1 MTGNPHPF
9 FEKKLPISMLDPVF
23 GLRSQ
28 NFLWSKAHSYRLFQ
42 ADIFLNVITAPKIL
56 GFGFRGFP
64 GCITGW
70 LGFGLIDAFS

>member
-9 FEKKLPISMLDPVF
+9 FERKLPISMLDPVF

-42 ADIFLNVITAPKIL
+42 ADIFLNVIITAPKIL
-56 GFGFRGFP
+56 GFGFRGF
-64 GCITGW
+64 
-70 LGFGLIDAFS
+70 LGVSQVGLALGS

>member
-9 FEKKLPISMLDPVF
+9 FERKLPISMLDPVF

-42 ADIFLNVITAPKIL
+42 AHIFLNVITAPKIL